1 MPVDCPTGWAPDQ
14 IGTFGDKRM
23 SIIAKSALRS
33 VPRLAGV
40 AVAAHAQSG
49 SVAALRPG
57 TVATT
62 PATAPIGP
70 SVTYPGPN
78 PGSGYYGATVTQQ
91 APVAA
96 SPQYVGP
103 SPGAGSGSVPPKFNK
118 SADYDSDPAMHP
130 YTNSTPRGPP
140 PH

>member
-1 MPVDCPTGWAPDQ
+1 
-14 IGTFGDKRM
+14 M
-23 SIIAKSALRS
+23 SIFAKSALLS
-33 VPRLAGV
+33 ITLLAGV

-49 SVAALRPG
+49 SVAALPPG
-57 TVATT
+57 SVATT

-91 APVAA
+91 APVAP

-103 SPGAGSGSVPPKFNK
+103 SPGAGSGSMPPKFNK
-118 SADYDSDPAMHP
+118 SADYDSDPATHP
-130 YTNSTPRGPP
+130 YTNSTQMGPR